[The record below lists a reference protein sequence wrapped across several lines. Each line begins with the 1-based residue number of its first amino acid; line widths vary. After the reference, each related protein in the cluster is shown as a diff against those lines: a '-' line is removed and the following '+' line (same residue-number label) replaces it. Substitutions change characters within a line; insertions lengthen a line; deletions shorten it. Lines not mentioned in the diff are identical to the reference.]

1 MSSCWRPDPSERPLF
16 PQLREMLEKVTEKLP
31 DSRSKDDIIYINTS
45 FPEEDP
51 MAEMPPAEGPL
62 LNSSPCCSRLAAE
75 NSVVTVDVH
84 GRMEDEEDDDSRY
97 VVVISSDRSLRP
109 QSVDTPLLS
118 AHAFSEADGSAIT
131 DVTAIHHSS
140 SDTSF
145 LLLWLVQA
153 YLNNNKT
160 VAMFSA
166 IDALLHW
173 EHLELDFLW
182 RYYSSGCFTWPAHF
196 TYQC

>member
-16 PQLREMLEKVTEKLP
+16 PQLREMLEKVAEKLP
-31 DSRSKDDIIYINTS
+31 ESSSKDDIIYINTS

-51 MAEMPPAEGPL
+51 EMSPAEGPL
-62 LNSSPCCSRLAAE
+62 LNSSPCCSRQGAE

-118 AHAFSEADGSAIT
+118 ADAFSEADGSTIT
-131 DVTAIHHSS
+131 DVTAVHHSS

-145 LLLWLVQA
+145 LLLWTVLT

-160 VAMFSA
+160 VAMFSTM
-166 IDALLHW
+166 IALLHW

-182 RYYSSGCFTWPAHF
+182 CYYTGVCFTWPAHF
-196 TYQC
+196 TCQC

>member
-1 MSSCWRPDPSERPLF
+1 
-16 PQLREMLEKVTEKLP
+16 MLEKVAEKLP
-31 DSRSKDDIIYINTS
+31 ESRSKDDIIYINTS

-75 NSVVTVDVH
+75 NSVVTADVH

-97 VVVISSDRSLRP
+97 VVVISDRSLRP

-118 AHAFSEADGSAIT
+118 ADAFSEADGSAIT
-131 DVTAIHHSS
+131 DVTAVHHSS

-153 YLNNNKT
+153 YLNNNKA
-160 VAMFSA
+160 VAMFSS
-166 IDALLHW
+166 IDVLLHW

-182 RYYSSGCFTWPAHF
+182 RYYSGECFTWPAHF